1 MAIERLALSAG
12 FPKANE
18 GIGAIPFELKLT
30 EPENNNGF
38 FVLSDFSLEK
48 AKVTENA
55 KIKNMIPRIK
65 NTI

>member
-1 MAIERLALSAG
+1 MAGSPSA
-12 FPKANE
+12 KT
-18 GIGAIPFELKLT
+18 GIGEMPFEFKLT
-30 EPENNNGF
+30 DPENFNGF

-55 KIKNMIPRIK
+55 NTRNRIPRIK